1 MVTLMQIIPVDF
13 ALEGHRIL
21 CVTAPI
27 GELSLSEVQLAQQDE
42 VATFVTEKRRIE
54 HLSGRLLL
62 DQALTEWGVDTSL
75 LEVRRNQHRAPSV
88 AYLPGTWLRQE
99 LPSISIGHSNGWAFV
114 ALIDAGWTIGIDGEP
129 CSMKISSR
137 VFDMMA
143 TGDELLHLQNHPD
156 QALRYWTSKEA
167 VQKAARLGMHLN
179 PRKIRIPIENTEANI
194 SIGKSI
200 FQLRNISFNGYNI
213 SVAISRGEGYDSI
226 PEDEL
231 LRQTRM
237 AMNETP
243 DWGVGCKTT
252 RNAS

>member
-13 ALEGHRIL
+13 ALEGLRIL

-88 AYLPGTWLRQE
+88 AYLPGTWLRRE

-129 CSMKISSR
+129 CSMKISSG

-179 PRKIRIPIENTEANI
+179 PRKIRIPIENNEANI